1 MVNIGKSIRIG
12 YVRCLFRNHSGLI
25 LRVVGVRGCCLVS
38 YVLGVFFFL
47 TMCLFRLNESA
58 VKCCGV
64 GFYGLEKVN
73 EIFLMSRLSI
83 YDT

>member
-38 YVLGVFFFL
+38 YVLDVFSFL
-47 TMCLFRLNESA
+47 TMRLFRLNEGV
-58 VKCCGV
+58 VKCCCI
-64 GFYGLEKVN
+64 GFYSLKVVN
-73 EIFLMSRLSI
+73 GM
-83 YDT
+83 

>member
-1 MVNIGKSIRIG
+1 MVNNCKSIRVG
-12 YVRCLFRNHSGLI
+12 CARCMFRNCSGLV

-38 YVLGVFFFL
+38 YVLDVFFFL

-83 YDT
+83 HDT